1 MTFLKD
7 LIGNHSR
14 LKLISVVAAV
24 LMTAAVIVYVFT
36 VRNRTLEYAT
46 DNEINKTGI
55 IGNAFYELLK
65 DQFRMTESVAG
76 EFGALKPQ
84 TPEEIKA
91 AFESV
96 GASDFMG
103 KLRFAD
109 SEGKVYESDGREYE
123 SNVSGLTLYQ
133 DAMEG
138 KSSVSRELM
147 IDVSDYSLAIVFGT
161 PVYMDGVISGAMFMY
176 LYFDNMSEMVGALD
190 DSEQNSFLVTDSAL
204 NILGKSSNEAILR
217 MNNKFDYYLRQFRY
231 KNKVRAVDIRDRIR
245 NNETISVYITFY
257 SEDYL
262 LIMVPF
268 EETGWYMVNMKP
280 ASEIYAM
287 RNSYTRSAIIFGAL
301 VIIVFALMGFL
312 SYGAASRMIEL
323 ERMNAQYALLDNASR
338 SITFSCNPNS
348 RAVDLNGAVEQTFG
362 KEIAELGTVN
372 LVSLLDKLHENDQGL
387 SKNISKAVREG
398 AGKYDCEVRVK
409 EADGGYGWYKLEAI
423 IVRSKSGKVERII
436 GSLKNLEDQIE
447 KEHVL
452 KNKAETDLL
461 TGLLNKMTME
471 NSISDI
477 IKRRPYSTFA
487 FYIIDMDNF
496 KAVNDNLGHAIG
508 DKVLVDVANKLTLLF
523 NEYDFIG
530 RLGGDEFAV
539 MLVIPENMSNYSSRL
554 IELKAKSLCEN
565 LKETYSDDRADVT
578 VSASIGIAIYEK
590 DGRSFS
596 ELYRHADLAL
606 YQSKN
611 NGKNQFTFYTPEF
624 EA

>member
-1 MTFLKD
+1 M
-7 LIGNHSR
+7 
-14 LKLISVVAAV
+14 
-24 LMTAAVIVYVFT
+24 
-36 VRNRTLEYAT
+36 
-46 DNEINKTGI
+46 
-55 IGNAFYELLK
+55 
-65 DQFRMTESVAG
+65 
-76 EFGALKPQ
+76 
-84 TPEEIKA
+84 
-91 AFESV
+91 
-96 GASDFMG
+96 
-103 KLRFAD
+103 
-109 SEGKVYESDGREYE
+109 
-123 SNVSGLTLYQ
+123 
-133 DAMEG
+133 
-138 KSSVSRELM
+138 
-147 IDVSDYSLAIVFGT
+147 
-161 PVYMDGVISGAMFMY
+161 
-176 LYFDNMSEMVGALD
+176 
-190 DSEQNSFLVTDSAL
+190 TDSAL
-204 NILGKSSNEAILR
+204 NILGKSGNEAILR

-231 KNKVRAVDIRDRIR
+231 KNKVKAVDIRDRIR

-280 ASEIYAM
+280 APEIYAM

-301 VIIVFALMGFL
+301 VIIVFAFMGFL

-323 ERMNAQYALLDNASR
+323 ERMNARYALLDNASR

>member
-161 PVYMDGVISGAMFMY
+161 PVYMDGVISGAMLMY

-280 ASEIYAM
+280 ASEIYAI

-452 KNKAETDLL
+452 RNKAETDLL